1 MKPPMRMKQG
11 KYVMIKIWR
20 GSEGHWIVYETYREV
35 IEASNVKKIVT
46 NEVPFEIFGEDLK
59 SRLVSVTIGL

>member
-1 MKPPMRMKQG
+1 MERF
-11 KYVMIKIWR
+11 R
-20 GSEGHWIVYETYREV
+20 RALDCYETYREV
-35 IEASNVKKIVT
+35 IEASNVKKIVK